1 MDHFIAYDSTPLD
14 QRAAAAQQT
23 DDEQHE
29 GDDEQHMD
37 ECADRV
43 RPDDSQQPGDEQY
56 DGECVQHCSL
66 SLLTCEFPS
75 RPARVE
81 RDPRSGGSSMTR
93 IASSCLS
100 V

>member
-1 MDHFIAYDSTPLD
+1 LAGLDPFIAYDSTPLD

-43 RPDDSQQPGDEQY
+43 RPDDSQQPG
-56 DGECVQHCSL
+56 
-66 SLLTCEFPS
+66 EFPS